1 MTMARLLPHP
11 ALSAVLAVLWLFLVN
26 DFSAGHAVLGVF
38 VGIAV
43 PLVTSVYWPD
53 IPRLKRPAAVL
64 GYAAVV
70 LADIVVSNI
79 EVAYLVL
86 FRRGE
91 ALRSRFVTVPLA
103 LKNPEAVAVLAGTIT
118 LTPGTVSAD
127 LSADG
132 GALLVHCLE
141 TGDPDGVVAQIKER
155 YESRLKE
162 IFE

>member
-1 MTMARLLPHP
+1 MTLARLLPHP
-11 ALSAVLAVLWLFLVN
+11 ALSAFLAVLWLFLVN
-26 DFSAGHAVLGVF
+26 DLSAGNAVLGAL
-38 VGIAV
+38 VGVAV

-91 ALRSRFVTVPLA
+91 TLRSRFVAVPLA

-141 TGDPDGVVAQIKER
+141 TEDPDRVVAQIKER

>member
-1 MTMARLLPHP
+1 MTLARLLPHP
-11 ALSAVLAVLWLFLVN
+11 ALSAFLAVLWLFLVN
-26 DFSAGHAVLGVF
+26 DLSAGDAVLGAL
-38 VGIAV
+38 VGVAV
-43 PLVTSVYWPD
+43 PLVTSVYWPY

-91 ALRSRFVTVPLA
+91 TLRSRFVAVPLA

-132 GALLVHCLE
+132 GALLIHGLE
-141 TGDPDGVVAQIKER
+141 TEDPDRVVAQIKER

>member
-1 MTMARLLPHP
+1 MRARLLPHP
-11 ALSAVLAVLWLFLVN
+11 VLSAFLAVLWLLLVN
-26 DFSAGHAVLGVF
+26 EFSAGHAVLGV
-38 VGIAV
+38 VLGVAV
-43 PLVTSVYWPD
+43 PLATSAYWPGS
-53 IPRLKRPAAVL
+53 PRLRRPAAVP

-86 FRRGE
+86 FRRGGT
-91 ALRSRFVTVPLA
+91 LRSRFVTVPLA
-103 LKNPEAVAVLAGTIT
+103 LKSPEAVAVLAGTIT

-127 LSADG
+127 LCADG

-141 TGDPDGVVAQIKER
+141 TEDPDGVVARIKDR